1 MTETMFGDE
10 SMHRSPMGPE
20 TMTIVLSLL
29 LLFQSSN
36 PALAAE
42 YIVGPQDR
50 LAITVYEEPTLTKT
64 VTVDSDGSFDF
75 PLIGRT
81 AAGGLSVRQ
90 IAADLKKRLG
100 PPNGFLVNPQVNIEV
115 ETYRS
120 QVVYVNGQVRI
131 PGAVPLKGAM
141 TIMDVLAQAGSPTAE
156 AGSYVEIYRK
166 PAGQAPAGPVDPT
179 KAPSAPQ
186 RVTMEDLRNGRA
198 QQILLGDGDTLN
210 VPKAQTFIVNGFVRA
225 PNSYVLDGEI
235 TVQKALAMAGGVT
248 ERGAQSRTKIQRIV
262 SGKLVEIRA
271 SMSDLVQPN
280 DTLVVPQ
287 RFF

>member
-1 MTETMFGDE
+1 
-10 SMHRSPMGPE
+10 
-20 TMTIVLSLL
+20 MTILISVF
-29 LLFQSSN
+29 LLFQSPN
-36 PALAAE
+36 PGLPAE

-50 LAITVYEEPTLTKT
+50 LAITVFEEPTLSKT

-75 PLIGRT
+75 PLIGRVT
-81 AAGGLSVRQ
+81 AGGMSLRQ
-90 IAADLKKRLG
+90 IAAELKKRLG

-131 PGAVPLKGAM
+131 PGAVALKGAM

-156 AGSYVEIYRK
+156 AGSYVEVYRK
-166 PAGQAPAGPVDPT
+166 PVGQASHGPVDPST
-179 KAPSAPQ
+179 APTPPQ

-225 PNSYVLDGEI
+225 PNTYVLDGDI

-262 SGKLVEIRA
+262 NGNLVEIKAR
-271 SMSDLVQPN
+271 MSDLVKPN

>member
-1 MTETMFGDE
+1 
-10 SMHRSPMGPE
+10 
-20 TMTIVLSLL
+20 MTILLSLL
-29 LLFQSSN
+29 LLFQSPN
-36 PALAAE
+36 PGLVAE
-42 YIVGPQDR
+42 YVVGPQDR
-50 LAITVYEEPTLTKT
+50 LAITVFDEPTLSKT

-75 PLIGRT
+75 PLIGRVT
-81 AAGGLSVRQ
+81 AGGMSLRQ
-90 IAADLKKRLG
+90 IATELKKRLG

-156 AGSYVEIYRK
+156 AGSYVEVYRR
-166 PAGQAPAGPVDPT
+166 PAGQASHGPVG
-179 KAPSAPQ
+179 PSAAPTPPQ

-225 PNSYVLDGEI
+225 PNTYVLDGDI

-262 SGKLVEIRA
+262 NGSLIEIKAR
-271 SMSDLVQPN
+271 MSDLVKPN

>member
-1 MTETMFGDE
+1 MSIAF
-10 SMHRSPMGPE
+10 S
-20 TMTIVLSLL
+20 LFLL
-29 LLFQSSN
+29 LQSSN

-81 AAGGLSVRQ
+81 VAGGLSVRQ

-120 QVVYVNGQVRI
+120 QVVYVNGQVRM

-166 PAGQAPAGPVDPT
+166 AAGQAAAGPVDPT
-179 KAPSAPQ
+179 RAPTAPQ

-198 QQILLGDGDTLN
+198 QKILLSDGDTLN
-210 VPKAQTFIVNGFVRA
+210 VPKAQTFIVNGFVRT

-262 SGKLVEIRA
+262 NGKLVELKA
-271 SMSDLVQPN
+271 AMSDLVQPN

>member
-1 MTETMFGDE
+1 
-10 SMHRSPMGPE
+10 
-20 TMTIVLSLL
+20 MTILFSLF
-29 LLFQSSN
+29 LLFQSPN
-36 PALAAE
+36 PGLVAE
-42 YIVGPQDR
+42 YVVGPQDR
-50 LAITVYEEPTLTKT
+50 LAITVFDEPTLSKT

-75 PLIGRT
+75 PLIGRVT
-81 AAGGLSVRQ
+81 AGGMSLRQ
-90 IAADLKKRLG
+90 IAAELKKRLG

-131 PGAVPLKGAM
+131 PGAVPLKGSM

-156 AGSYVEIYRK
+156 AGSYVEVYRN
-166 PAGQAPAGPVDPT
+166 PGQKAQGPVDPS
-179 KAPSAPQ
+179 KAPMPPQ

-225 PNSYVLDGEI
+225 PNTYVLEGQV

-262 SGKLVEIRA
+262 NGVLVELKAR
-271 SMSDLVQPN
+271 MSDLVQPN